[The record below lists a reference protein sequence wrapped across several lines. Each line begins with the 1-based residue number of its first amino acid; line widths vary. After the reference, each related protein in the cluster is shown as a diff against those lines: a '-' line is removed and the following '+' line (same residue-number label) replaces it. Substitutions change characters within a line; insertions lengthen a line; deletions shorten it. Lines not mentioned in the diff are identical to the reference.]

1 MPPSTF
7 LYQVSAT
14 TLFRYRE
21 VVDSC
26 GLLPWYLYN
35 IFGYAGGTMV
45 GFVIAH
51 AMSPKPVQVL
61 ALGMFIVGITSSVVS
76 SSDPPGYTAK
86 SFLKKIYYK
95 SFWYLTSYPNR
106 MDPLHIA
113 GFALKHIV
121 LVSSLVAPIMPH
133 WFNVLVPNL
142 KKLGGHYPVMPGIR
156 FLRANAEGTLD
167 IDGMPHNAHGM
178 TLKAQRFGSRRNL
191 THQRSER
198 CSS

>member
-1 MPPSTF
+1 
-7 LYQVSAT
+7 
-14 TLFRYRE
+14 
-21 VVDSC
+21 
-26 GLLPWYLYN
+26 
-35 IFGYAGGTMV
+35 MV

-51 AMSPKPVQVL
+51 AMSPKPVQCVPVFGYSLQSIPSLSHTQFQGNQLRRDLNAIISIGGKWKISVFWGFVL
-61 ALGMFIVGITSSVVS
+61 KYNTAPIVAIIFSF
-76 SSDPPGYTAK
+76 PYPNFYAK
-86 SFLKKIYYK
+86 
-95 SFWYLTSYPNR
+95 NR

-121 LVSSLVAPIMPH
+121 LVSSLVALIMPH

-198 CSS
+198 CSSKRKITDKRQ